1 MIELLLE
8 GTEFPPGYSQCGQ
21 TLLVAAKLQ
30 LLVRTA
36 VAEGTVPEFNEK
48 LHPRR

>member
-1 MIELLLE
+1 MIELLPE
-8 GTEFPPGYSQCGQ
+8 GTEFPPGYSQCGR

-30 LLVRTA
+30 LPVKRA
-36 VAEGTVPEFNEK
+36 VAEGAVTELNEK